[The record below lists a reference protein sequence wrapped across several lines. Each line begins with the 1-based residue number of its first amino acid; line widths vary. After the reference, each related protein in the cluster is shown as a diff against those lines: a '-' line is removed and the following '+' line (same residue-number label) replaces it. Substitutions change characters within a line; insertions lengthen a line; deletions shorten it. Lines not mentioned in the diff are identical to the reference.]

1 MKKRLMILGFFGSL
15 FILCFSLLL
24 LNTQATFK
32 DEDKQAKN
40 YQVGNLE
47 LELVDDG
54 SDVIPNPLT
63 PGAEITKKVA
73 VKNVANNASYVR
85 VMLFPTIIDK
95 NGITLEA
102 QHPKQFEYTDL
113 DTTKWKYGDDG
124 YYYYL
129 EKLAPGD
136 TTKPNL
142 LSKIVVDKDLDAKY
156 KDSKFEFEVKV
167 EGINTTTG
175 GYHEAWWNNNPSLP
189 KALDD
194 IDKILKALN

>member
-1 MKKRLMILGFFGSL
+1 MKKRLIILGFFGSL

-47 LELVDDG
+47 LELVNDG
-54 SDVIPNPLT
+54 SDVIPNPLV
-63 PGAEITKKVA
+63 PNAEITKRVA

-95 NGITLEA
+95 NKITLEA
-102 QHPKQFEYTDL
+102 QHPKQFKYTDL
-113 DTTKWKYGDDG
+113 DTTNWMYGDDG

-129 EKLAPGD
+129 KKLEPGA
-136 TTKPNL
+136 TTQNL
-142 LSKIVVDKDLDAKY
+142 LSKIVIDANIDAKY
-156 KDSKFEFEVKV
+156 KDSQFDFEVKV
-167 EGINTTTG
+167 EGINTTAG
-175 GYHEAWWNNNPSLP
+175 GFSKAWWNDEIPPNS
-189 KALDD
+189 AR
-194 IDKILKALN
+194 DKINKKLTE